1 MNLSARDVHQNL
13 GRFLLTC
20 VGVSLLLGVVM
31 GMIAIYRGLVEE
43 ALGLARSMKADV
55 WIVEGGTRGPFAE
68 ASRIPGDTREAVASL
83 WGVQAAGS
91 VLFQNIEIRHRNS
104 MHRFMLVGW
113 ESGRPGGPDV
123 ILEGRPITRGR
134 YEIVANR
141 NSGFALGEMVV
152 IGRTSFTVVG
162 LIGNLVASGG
172 DPVIFANLQDA
183 QKIQFDL
190 EPNAA
195 RRELARNGAAAAA
208 NDSINAVLVRLSPFM
223 DVDQFTQNVQRWKRL
238 SALTEPQQ
246 EDVLASSVI
255 ERARRQIGL
264 FTGVL
269 LIVSMVI
276 VGLII
281 YTMTIDKKK
290 AIATLKLIG
299 APDSVII
306 RLILQQALA
315 MGCIGFV
322 IGTALLYLSKDYFPR
337 RLVIENFDTGALF
350 CGVIVICLI
359 GSLTG
364 VRAALRI
371 DPASALSN

>member
-1 MNLSARDVHQNL
+1 
-13 GRFLLTC
+13 
-20 VGVSLLLGVVM
+20 M

-43 ALGLARSMKADV
+43 ALGLARAMNADV
-55 WIVEGGTRGPFAE
+55 WIVEGETRGPFAE
-68 ASRIPGDTREAVASL
+68 ASRLPGDTREMVSSL
-83 WGVQAAGS
+83 WGVQAAGA
-91 VLFQNIEIRHRNS
+91 VLFQNIEITHRTGV
-104 MHRFMLVGW
+104 RRLMLVGW
-113 ESGRPGGPDV
+113 EPGRLGGPPE
-123 ILEGRPITRGR
+123 IQEGRTITRSR
-134 YEIVANR
+134 YELVAN
-141 NSGFALGEMVV
+141 SQAGLSIGEKVL
-152 IGRTSFTVVG
+152 IGRQTFTVVG
-162 LIGNLVASGG
+162 LTGNLVASGG
-172 DPVIFANLQDA
+172 DPVIFASLRDV
-183 QKIQFDL
+183 QKIQFEL

-195 RRELARNGAAAAA
+195 RREQARNGGAIE
-208 NDSINAVLVRLSPFM
+208 NTDTINAVLIRLLPTMSIDLFAREA
-223 DVDQFTQNVQRWKRL
+223 QRWKRL
-238 SALTEPQQ
+238 SALTQLQQ
-246 EDVLASSVI
+246 EDVLATSVI

-264 FTGVL
+264 FTSVL

-315 MGCIGFV
+315 MGIIGFF
-322 IGTALLYLSKDYFPR
+322 IGTALLHLSKGYFPR
-337 RLVIENFDTGALF
+337 RLVIESTDTGALF
-350 CGVIVICLI
+350 LGVVVICLV